1 MPFSAENRLHYFFK
15 PIIMVFDMM
24 EDSMTIRPDAPTA
37 DFEPL
42 RGKRVLIALSGGAD
56 SVALAAMLA
65 HAREEYGL
73 TLFAAHV
80 DHAIRPESAGDAT
93 FCEALCQRLD
103 IPLRVVRVDVPAEA
117 ERSGEGLESAARRL
131 RYKALRCMKA
141 EVRADGI
148 ALAHHMDDQAETV
161 LMHLA
166 RGAGPE
172 GIGGMRAISGDLYRP
187 LLGLRKAQLVEYLQG
202 HGLSWREDATN
213 FVPDTPRNAL
223 RLHGIPELEKC
234 YPQFVRAAARY
245 AQTAQIESDL
255 VAGLTRDYLKRAS
268 AAGPFCAWLDV
279 SDPPHP
285 AVLRRA
291 LRALCQRDTLC
302 PQGLNFD
309 QVAALEALCAAAK
322 GRLDL
327 GNCLAERAGRRLY
340 FVPKRLPEIAPAEL
354 APDGVTRLPGIGS
367 VRAAPCDPVPIRDDP
382 FRQALSAEA
391 LADAVLRTRRPG
403 DRVRPLGCGDK
414 LLSDWFI
421 DRKVD
426 RPLRDAMP
434 LVAKG
439 SRVLWVV
446 GGCIAEEAK
455 LTGRERAICLE
466 YTPENIPYNGGNCHG
481 E

>member
-1 MPFSAENRLHYFFK
+1 MPFREQNRLLYFFK

-24 EDSMTIRPDAPTA
+24 EDSMTIRSDALAA
-37 DFEPL
+37 DFAPL

-65 HAREEYGL
+65 DARKEYGL

-80 DHAIRPESAGDAT
+80 DHAIRPESAADAA
-93 FCEALCQRLD
+93 FCKALCARLD
-103 IPLRVVRVDVPAEA
+103 IPLHAVRVDVPAEA

-131 RYKALRCMKA
+131 RYEALRRIQG
-141 EVRADGI
+141 EVRADAI

-172 GIGGMRAISGDLYRP
+172 GIGGMRAVSGDLYRP
-187 LLGLRKAQLVEYLQG
+187 LLGLRKAELVEYLRVR
-202 HGLSWREDATN
+202 GLPWREDATN
-213 FVPDTPRNAL
+213 RVPDTPRNAL

-245 AQTAQIESDL
+245 AQSAQIESDL
-255 VAGLTRDYLKRAS
+255 VADLTRSYLDRAS
-268 AAGPFCAWLDV
+268 ASGPFHAWLDV

-291 LRALCQRDTLC
+291 LRAMCRRDVDFE
-302 PQGLNFD
+302 QIG
-309 QVAALEALCAAAK
+309 ALEALCGAAK
-322 GRLDL
+322 GKLDL
-327 GNCLAERAGRRLY
+327 GFCCAERAGRRLY

-354 APDGVTRLPGIGS
+354 ALDGVTRLPGIGS
-367 VRAAPCDPVPIRDDP
+367 VRAAPCEPVPIREDP
-382 FRQALSAEA
+382 FRQALSADA
-391 LADAVLRTRRPG
+391 LQGAVLRTRRPG

-426 RPLRDAMP
+426 RPLRDVTA
-434 LVAKG
+434 LVARG

-466 YTPENIPYNGGNCHG
+466 YTPETIPYNGGNCHG

>member
-1 MPFSAENRLHYFFK
+1 
-15 PIIMVFDMM
+15 
-24 EDSMTIRPDAPTA
+24 MTIQPDALT
-37 DFEPL
+37 DFAPL

-65 HAREEYGL
+65 NARAEYDL

-80 DHAIRPESAGDAT
+80 DHAIRPESAEDAA
-93 FCEALCQRLD
+93 FCEELCRRLD

-117 ERSGEGLESAARRL
+117 ERAGEGLESAARRL
-131 RYKALRCMKA
+131 RYEALRRIKE

-172 GIGGMRAISGDLYRP
+172 GIGGMRAVSGDLFRP
-187 LLGLRKAQLVEYLQG
+187 LLGLRKAQLVEYL
-202 HGLSWREDATN
+202 HERGLSWREDATN
-213 FVPDTPRNAL
+213 RVPDTPRNAL

-245 AQTAQIESDL
+245 AQSARIESDL
-255 VAGLTRDYLKRAS
+255 VADLTRDYLKRAS
-268 AAGPFCAWLDV
+268 ATGPLYAWLDV

-291 LRALCQRDTLC
+291 LRAMCPRDASLD
-302 PQGLNFD
+302 FD
-309 QVAALEALCAAAK
+309 QVAALEALCAAAM

-327 GNCLAERAGRRLY
+327 GACLAERAGRRLY
-340 FVPKRLPEIAPAEL
+340 FVPKRLPEIAPQQL
-354 APDGVTRLPGIGS
+354 SLDGVTRLPGIGS
-367 VRAAPCDPVPIRDDP
+367 VRAVPCESVPIRDDP

-391 LADAVLRTRRPG
+391 LEGATLRTRRPG
-403 DRVRPLGCGDK
+403 DRIRPLGCGDK

-421 DRKVD
+421 DHKVD
-426 RPLRDAMP
+426 RPLRDATP

-455 LTGRERAICLE
+455 LAADTRRAVMLE
-466 YTPENIPYNGGNCHG
+466 YTPETIPYNGGNCHG